1 MEMCWFFGDAMVSVK
16 IWWLSRD
23 VVEMKY
29 SSVDMGLRLSGSVE
43 MWWPSEDLAAQFRR
57 G

>member
-1 MEMCWFFGDAMVSVK
+1 MEMCWFFGNAMVSVK

-29 SSVDMGLRLSGSVE
+29 SSVHMGLRLSGSVE

>member
-1 MEMCWFFGDAMVSVK
+1 MAQWRCGGPVK
-16 IWWLSRD
+16 IWRLSLD

-43 MWWPSEDLAAQFRR
+43 MWWPSEDLAAQFSR